1 MGGKTGGHDSVT
13 GLPQTFFPLRV
24 RSTPRNIL
32 VHKSAENGMNRYGKP
47 AEKSVK
53 SDTRIAKQ
61 QMKSSGYGKD
71 TSVAAEGGQ
80 EPERGIEPE
89 GS

>member
-1 MGGKTGGHDSVT
+1 MN
-13 GLPQTFFPLRV
+13 
-24 RSTPRNIL
+24 PRNIL
-32 VHKSAENGMNRYGKP
+32 VHKSAENGMNRYGKA

>member
-1 MGGKTGGHDSVT
+1 MVLHKHYSPS
-13 GLPQTFFPLRV
+13 GLDEH
-24 RSTPRNIL
+24 PRNIL
-32 VHKSAENGMNRYGKP
+32 VHKSAENGMNRYGKA

-89 GS
+89 GP